1 MGKVENKEKV
11 ENFLEDHTF
20 ICTVFNARMSDKQ
33 CMYQCARSKQE
44 VSDYIVD
51 YFSDKDMEV
60 PTKYNEC
67 LHCPKFHQPK
77 ASTIKKLSDRA
88 KRFKN
93 TPGGTARMR
102 VEAYLEARKNLEA
115 REEE

>member
-1 MGKVENKEKV
+1 MDEV
-11 ENFLEDHTF
+11 ENFLDANTF
-20 ICTVFNARMSDKQ
+20 LCTVFNARMSAKQ

-44 VSDYIVD
+44 VSDYIVN
-51 YFSDKDMEV
+51 YFSAKDLEV

-67 LHCPKFHQPK
+67 LHCFRFHQPK
-77 ASTIKKLSDRA
+77 ASTIKKLSDRT

-93 TPGGTARMR
+93 TPGGTACMR
-102 VEAYLEARKNLEA
+102 VESYLEARKNLEA